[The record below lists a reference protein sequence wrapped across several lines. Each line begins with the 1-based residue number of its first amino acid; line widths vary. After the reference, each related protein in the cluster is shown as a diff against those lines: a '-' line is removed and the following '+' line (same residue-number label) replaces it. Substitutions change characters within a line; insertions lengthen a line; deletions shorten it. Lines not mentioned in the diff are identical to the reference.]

1 MRLLSTPN
9 RYLAERP
16 KLRAALAN
24 SGWLMTDRLARIL
37 LAVLV
42 GIWVARHLGPARYG
56 ELAYVVAVVALWQT
70 LASLGMPSIVVR
82 DLAKEPQYT
91 STILGS
97 ARGVRL
103 LTAMVCWCGAVLTV
117 WVAKPGDT
125 VTLVVATVLATSLLF
140 QLSDLIEQWYQSRT
154 LSGRAI
160 PLRVGSYVMAAAIKV
175 AMILAD
181 APLWG
186 FAIAL
191 LCETV
196 LIGAALLWICWRD
209 PLHAAWQFHRGTA
222 VGLLRDAWPLL
233 IASVSITIYMRI
245 DQLILQLR
253 AGDTQLGMYSAIL
266 PISSGFHI
274 IATSLCASVL
284 PRISQIKMTDPHA
297 YTQRLQQL
305 FTVMTW
311 AGIATAAVL
320 ITIAPFVVHQLLG
333 PAYSASV
340 PVLRWHSLTNIFVF
354 MGVAQSVALTSDN
367 TSRIV
372 LYRTLL
378 GAAVSLTAN
387 WFLASRWGAVG
398 TAWAAIAAYFVAAML
413 SNALVAP
420 SYLRMQ
426 IRAFWPFN
434 VLKN

>member
-1 MRLLSTPN
+1 MRLLSTPI

-16 KLRAALAN
+16 RLRAALAN

-42 GIWVARHLGPARYG
+42 GAWVARHLGPERYG

-70 LASLGMPSIVVR
+70 LASLGLPSIVVR
-82 DLAKEPQYT
+82 DLAKEPQHT

-103 LTAMVCWCGAVLTV
+103 LGAILGWCGAVLTV
-117 WVAKPGDT
+117 WIAKSGDT
-125 VTLVVATVLATSLLF
+125 VALVIATVLATGLLF
-140 QLSDLIEQWYQSRT
+140 QLSDLVEQWYQSRT
-154 LSGRAI
+154 LSGRSI
-160 PLRVGSYVMAAAIKV
+160 PLRIGAYVMAAAIKI

-186 FAIAL
+186 FAVAL

-196 LIGAALLWICWRD
+196 LIATALLWICWRD
-209 PLHAAWQFHRGTA
+209 SLHAAWQFHRGTA
-222 VGLLRDAWPLL
+222 LGLLRDAWPLL
-233 IASVSITIYMRI
+233 IAGVSITIYMRI

-253 AGDTQLGMYSAIL
+253 AGDAQLGMYSAIL

-274 IATSLCASVL
+274 VATSLCASVL
-284 PRISQIKMTDPHA
+284 PRISQIKLTDPDA
-297 YTQRLQQL
+297 YTRRLQQL
-305 FTVMTW
+305 FTIMTW
-311 AGIATAAVL
+311 AGITTSAVL
-320 ITIAPFVVHQLLG
+320 IAIAPFVVHLLLG

-367 TSRIV
+367 TSRIA

-378 GAAVSLTAN
+378 GAVVSVTAN

-398 TAWAAIAAYFVAAML
+398 TAWAAIAAQAVAAML

-426 IRAFWPFN
+426 IRALWPFN
-434 VLKN
+434 ILKN